1 MRHEY
6 DTGRGIAYPL
16 CGMST
21 APLWPDDDV
30 SRVPYRVYR
39 DPGIHT
45 REQERIFRGPTWNF
59 LCLEAEIP
67 EPGDYKTCFI
77 GDAPIIAVRDAGGGI
92 NALVNRCAHKG
103 ALLCYKPR
111 GRVSE
116 FTCVYHNWT
125 YDLAGRLTGV
135 AFGRG
140 VRGEGGMEAGFEPEA
155 HGLHRLRTASRS
167 GLVFATFSGDVADL
181 ATYIGPAMLA
191 ALDRVLV
198 KPVRVLGYHSQLL
211 PNNWKLYAENTKDS
225 YHATLLHVFHNTF
238 GIVRFTMGGGIVL
251 SENGWHHLSFT
262 ERTADGSEREGAEA
276 VRSLKSQY
284 ALEDPSLME
293 HWLELGD
300 RITNSIQTIFPTL
313 VVQQILNALAVR
325 QLVPRGPEECE
336 LRWTVLGFEDDDEPL
351 EALRL
356 KVNNLVGPAGYVS
369 MEDGCIGGFI
379 DSATRSAPDERS
391 FMRMGGT
398 AIEPAG
404 ASRVTE
410 AAVRGFWRAWRDCMA
425 L

>member
-1 MRHEY
+1 
-6 DTGRGIAYPL
+6 
-16 CGMST
+16 MST

-30 SRVPYRVYR
+30 SRVPYRVYT
-39 DPGIHT
+39 DPDLHV

-59 LCLEAEIP
+59 LCLEAELP
-67 EPGDYKTCFI
+67 EPGDYKTSFI
-77 GDAPIIAVRDAGGGI
+77 GDASIIVVRDSDGGI

-103 ALLCYKPR
+103 ALVCYRPR
-111 GRVSE
+111 GNVRE

-135 AFGRG
+135 AFSRG
-140 VRGEGGMEAGFEPEA
+140 VRGEGGMEAGFEREA
-155 HGLHRLRTASRS
+155 HGLRRLRTASRN
-167 GLVFATFSGDVADL
+167 GLVFATFSDAAGDFE
-181 ATYIGPAMLA
+181 TYVGPAMLA
-191 ALDRVLV
+191 ALDRVFV
-198 KPVRVLGYHSQLL
+198 KPVRVLGYHSQRL
-211 PNNWKLYAENTKDS
+211 PNNWKLYMENTKDS

-238 GIVRFTMGGGIVL
+238 GIVRFTMGGGIAL
-251 SENGWHHLSFT
+251 SENGWHHLSYT
-262 ERTADGSEREGAEA
+262 ERAADGSERAGAEA

-293 HWLELGD
+293 HRLELGD

-325 QLVPRGPEECE
+325 QLVPRGPDACE
-336 LRWTVLGFEDDDEPL
+336 LMWTVLGFEDDDAPL
-351 EALRL
+351 EELRL
-356 KVNNLVGPAGYVS
+356 KVNNLVGPAGFVS

-379 DSATRSAPDERS
+379 DAATRSAPEERS